1 MGLFDSRNTDYETG
15 KRIDFWQKEAA
26 TYKKMHADVVGE
38 QIKINLLYA
47 KTAGELR
54 IAQGEIAQLRAEIA
68 ALKAAK

>member
-1 MGLFDSRNTDYETG
+1 MGLFDSGNTDYETG

-26 TYKKMHADVVGE
+26 TYKKMYADVTSA
-38 QIKINLLYA
+38 QIKVNLLYA

-54 IAQGEIAQLRAEIA
+54 AAQEEIAQLRAEIA